1 MKCEMA
7 FRRKAKK
14 AFKKYATKRV
24 AKRIGKKV
32 VGKFI
37 PGYNVVS
44 TVDDAFWL
52 GSKAYNLLK
61 RNQLQKGDSTNFNN
75 SEIRTK
81 DSGRN
86 SGRRRRYGIDDW
98 Y

>member
-1 MKCEMA
+1 MA

-14 AFKKYATKRV
+14 AFRKYATKRV

-32 VGKFI
+32 AGKFV
-37 PGYNVVS
+37 PGYNVYS

-52 GSKAYNLLK
+52 GSKGYNLLK
-61 RNQLQKGDSTNFNN
+61 KHQLQKGDVNMNN
-75 SEIRTK
+75 NEMRSRITAV
-81 DSGRN
+81 N
-86 SGRRRRYGIDDW
+86 SGRKRRYGIDDW

>member
-1 MKCEMA
+1 VKCNMA

-14 AFKKYATKRV
+14 AFRKYATKRV

-37 PGYNVVS
+37 PGYNVYS
-44 TVDDAFWL
+44 TVDDVFWL
-52 GSKAYNLLK
+52 GSKGYNLLK
-61 RNQLQKGDSTNFNN
+61 KHQLQKGDVMIDNN
-75 SEIRTK
+75 NQSSRLRS
-81 DSGRN
+81 SGKRK
-86 SGRRRRYGIDDW
+86 RYGIDDW